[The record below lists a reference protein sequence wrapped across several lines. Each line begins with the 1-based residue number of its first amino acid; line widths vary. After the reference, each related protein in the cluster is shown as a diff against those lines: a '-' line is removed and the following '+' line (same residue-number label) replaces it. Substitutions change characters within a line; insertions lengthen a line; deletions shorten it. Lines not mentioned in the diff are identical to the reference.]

1 MFKLTAL
8 IPTVVLNFVLTT
20 IIYTQE
26 QQNKL
31 SERGFKLEIKE
42 FFEATFDGFTQVLN
56 VIAEKASA
64 SGAFQSILDWLLI
77 N

>member
-1 MFKLTAL
+1 M
-8 IPTVVLNFVLTT
+8 LNFVFTT

-31 SERGFKLEIKE
+31 SEKGIKLETVKE